1 MFVGTAVPPFGTFWY
16 SWKKISKQ
24 TLFYTCV
31 DLKFTFNFCNLLCFC
46 DNIPRLAISA
56 DMLKFSQ
63 VITCGIEEPS
73 LSTFILRS
81 SNNKETYFF
90 LSLF

>member
-31 DLKFTFNFCNLLCFC
+31 DLKFTFNF
-46 DNIPRLAISA
+46 
-56 DMLKFSQ
+56 
-63 VITCGIEEPS
+63 VIYFVFVT
-73 LSTFILRS
+73 TFQD
-81 SNNKETYFF
+81 
-90 LSLF
+90 